1 MAKRSIGGGLVWMV
15 ARRLLLREAPG
26 GSRVWWIALLA
37 TIVIGGGLVLL
48 GVRSV
53 APPLAVAIAAL
64 GLLGGACVRALTPA
78 VAVAVFGMSL
88 GVAALV
94 TVLGVTS
101 GFEYELTARLAR
113 INGHVL
119 ISEYG
124 QDFDEYPEMV
134 ARWRADPRVTAASP
148 FAFATAAVVPAT
160 EETESEDG
168 AVPEDRPEDRPVR
181 PPAIAFVKGLDP
193 ARAFELPGVVA
204 MLHGGDLTVLRPGDW
219 QTPPGVALGRRL
231 ATRLGVKVGDFV
243 RLVIPAELEGA
254 SGSLQRPPR
263 FARFAVLDLLDTG
276 VSEFDTSLALIH
288 LSAGQALFFGEGR
301 VTGVEFALRDPEDA
315 DAFAA
320 EVTAAAGPNFR
331 ATTWRQQSEGTI
343 AGLRQIRVAVALVLA
358 LLEVVAATALIASL
372 LLLVRRKTAEI
383 AALMALGAD
392 GRRVFWI
399 FEAVGLLAGAVGAL
413 VGVLLGLLLSG
424 LLAVYRYPLSGDVY
438 PVEHLPVRL
447 MALDVLLPGLAAVL
461 LCGLVSGPVA
471 LIAAKQPLLPGLRR

>member
-1 MAKRSIGGGLVWMV
+1 MWMV
-15 ARRLLLREAPG
+15 ARRLLLREARG
-26 GSRVWWIALLA
+26 GRRGWWITLL
-37 TIVIGGGLVLL
+37 VIMVVGSGLVLL

-53 APPLAVAIAAL
+53 GPPLAVAVAAL
-64 GLLGGACVRALTPA
+64 LLLGGACVRALTPA

-101 GFEYELTARLAR
+101 GFEYELTARLSR

-119 ISEYG
+119 VSEYG
-124 QDFDEYPEMV
+124 QDFDEYPALI
-134 ARWRADPRVTAASP
+134 ARWRRDPRVIAASP
-148 FAFATAAVVPAT
+148 FAFATVAVVPANEEMT
-160 EETESEDG
+160 EEP
-168 AVPEDRPEDRPVR
+168 VPEDRPVR
-181 PPAIAFVKGLDP
+181 PPVIALVKALEP
-193 ARAFELPGVVA
+193 AMASELPGVPG
-204 MLHGGDLTVLRPGDW
+204 MLVGGELGVLRAGDW
-219 QTPPGVALGRRL
+219 QTIPGVALGRRL
-231 ATRLGVKVGDFV
+231 AKRLGVGPGDFV
-243 RLVIPAELEGA
+243 RLVIPAELEGG

-263 FARFAVLDLLDTG
+263 FARFEVLDLLDTG

-320 EVTAAAGPNFR
+320 DLLAASGPDFR

-343 AGLRQIRVAVALVLA
+343 AGLRQIRAAVSVVLA

-372 LLLVRRKTAEI
+372 LLLVRRKKAEI

-392 GRRVFWI
+392 GRAVFWI
-399 FEAVGLLAGAVGAL
+399 FEAVGLLAGVVGAL

-424 LLAVYRYPLSGDVY
+424 LVALYRYPLSSDVY
-438 PVEHLPVRL
+438 PVEHLPVQL
-447 MALDVLLPGLAAVL
+447 TLLDVVLPGLAAVL